1 MSFSVR
7 WIVSAENNPYLAW
20 QCALFWRSA
29 TSHCGV
35 EPSFMIHQTGTPRDP
50 LFDRFSCSDRL
61 IFAPS
66 YRYLAN
72 GRLYVPRN
80 NVGTLI
86 EAARR
91 FREDWFILFDP
102 DMIFTRDP
110 EFRCEWSGDRVEY
123 GPEGMRVGAPYVIP
137 REMAAEFASR
147 WLEQLDSE
155 TSFEWTISM
164 WAFVKACRDL
174 GIVYRETDHCLNNY
188 HPGVAVTK
196 PIIHY
201 CYNNPKWSKRAF
213 LTDSSEVFKNIPTGI
228 ESSVEE
234 EIFQQLRET
243 AATLFGQV

>member
-7 WIVSAENNPYLAW
+7 WIISAENNPNLAW

-29 TSHCGV
+29 TRYCGV
-35 EPSFMIHQTGTPRDP
+35 EPTFIIHQTGNPRDP
-50 LFDRFSCSDRL
+50 LFDRFSSGDHL

-66 YRYLAN
+66 YRCLAN

-91 FREDWFILFDP
+91 FHEDWFILFDP

-110 EFRCEWSGDRVEY
+110 QFRYQWSGDRVEY
-123 GPEGMRVGAPYVIP
+123 GPLGMRVGAPYVIP
-137 REMAAEFASR
+137 RETAAEFACR
-147 WLEQLDSE
+147 WLKQLDSE
-155 TSFEWTISM
+155 TSTEWTISM

-174 GIVYRETDHCLNNY
+174 GIVYQETEYCMCNY
-188 HPGVAVTK
+188 RPTVPATK

-201 CYNNPKWSKRAF
+201 CYNNLKWSKRAF
-213 LTDSSEVFKNIPTGI
+213 LTDSSQVFKHIPTGV
-228 ESSVEE
+228 EGSVEE
-234 EIFQQLRET
+234 EIFRQLRET
-243 AATLFGQV
+243 SATLFG